1 MFDASKA
8 ISQLQS
14 SDRGNFIMIA
24 FCYIICN
31 IINLFNFFT
40 DKVKLAYNNS
50 MDKAYK
56 ALLNNVNQTLLESG
70 YSQVNLAGLFFSLNR
85 PKNEKTPT
93 LMF

>member
-1 MFDASKA
+1 
-8 ISQLQS
+8 
-14 SDRGNFIMIA
+14 
-24 FCYIICN
+24 
-31 IINLFNFFT
+31 
-40 DKVKLAYNNS
+40 

-93 LMF
+93 